1 MGYKV
6 HLTETIEESKP
17 HLLVNVKLDD
27 ATESDMNAV
36 EPIHQSLQA
45 KNLVPSEHLTDM
57 GYSSAT
63 NIVES
68 QQKYGVELV
77 SRVMPDTSWQGKS
90 ENGVGVGTFELNWKV
105 RKASCIGGKES
116 SSWYFNEKEGYH
128 QIEFSS
134 KDCKGCEWLKN
145 CTKGKRGRTIKV
157 RVKEEHEKLQERRE
171 EQETPEYR
179 ERLKK
184 RAGVEGTISQ
194 AVRGMGLRQAR
205 YKGKEKVFLQGI
217 LAATAI
223 NLKRVVSWLRGVPRE
238 GTRISRFAALA
249 A

>member
-1 MGYKV
+1 M
-6 HLTETIEESKP
+6 
-17 HLLVNVKLDD
+17 
-27 ATESDMNAV
+27 
-36 EPIHQSLQA
+36 
-45 KNLVPSEHLTDM
+45 
-57 GYSSAT
+57 
-63 NIVES
+63 
-68 QQKYGVELV
+68 
-77 SRVMPDTSWQGKS
+77 
-90 ENGVGVGTFELNWKV
+90 
-105 RKASCIGGKES
+105 
-116 SSWYFNEKEGYH
+116 
-128 QIEFSS
+128 
-134 KDCKGCEWLKN
+134 
-145 CTKGKRGRTIKV
+145 

-249 A
+249 V